1 MLCTLSLDL
10 YFSERANDG
19 SFSTGQ
25 TPENVSNLE
34 GSLLG
39 ALKLITL
46 IGMLSLTKCYNVY
59 INLFIYMF

>member
-1 MLCTLSLDL
+1 MLCALSLDL

-19 SFSTGQ
+19 SLSTGQ

-46 IGMLSLTKCYNVY
+46 IGKLSNTE
-59 INLFIYMF
+59 